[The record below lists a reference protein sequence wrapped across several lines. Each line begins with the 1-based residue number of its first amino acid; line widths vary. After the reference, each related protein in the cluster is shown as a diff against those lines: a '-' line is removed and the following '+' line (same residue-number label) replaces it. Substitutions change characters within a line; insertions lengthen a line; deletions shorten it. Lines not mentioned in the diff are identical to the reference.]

1 MGKNNINFE
10 YLSSITDELCKKEGK
25 SGGWENGK
33 QNDQH
38 WEPSAQRISN
48 LPNKDRIF
56 LEISKLPDLLKGVD
70 HVIKNPFKIS
80 SMQIGILFHIV
91 INKRCIST
99 GDQDYL
105 TIIIIISVQ
114 HLYIWMMQMR

>member
-1 MGKNNINFE
+1 MNYAKG
-10 YLSSITDELCKKEGK
+10 GK

-56 LEISKLPDLLKGVD
+56 LEISKLPDLLKGGLK
-70 HVIKNPFKIS
+70 IKNPFKIS
-80 SMQIGILFHIV
+80 SMQIRILFHIV

-114 HLYIWMMQMR
+114 HLYI